1 MNLSKRLT
9 AVADMIT
16 PGNSIADIG
25 TDHGYIPIYMAQ
37 KGLTPKALAMD
48 VNAGPLERACDNI
61 KKYCVENIVSSR
73 LSDGLKKLNPGE
85 TESII
90 IAGMGGMLTIRILS
104 DCPDVTN
111 SAKELILSPHSDVN
125 LVRKYLADNN
135 FCITDENIVLE
146 DDKFYFII
154 RACAGAMKL
163 NDEVEEWYGQ
173 ILLPCRNEILHQYLV
188 REEEKRLTIR
198 KKMTENGS
206 SRVERINELEHELS
220 IIRKALE
227 FYES

>member
-16 PGNSIADIG
+16 VGNSIADIG

-61 KKYCVENIVSSR
+61 KKYCVENIVSAR

-85 TESII
+85 AESII
-90 IAGMGGMLTIRILS
+90 IAGMGGLLTIRILS

-111 SAKELILSPHSDVN
+111 SAKELVLSPHSDVN
-125 LVRKYLADNN
+125 LVRKYLSENN
-135 FCITDENIVLE
+135 FCITNENIILE

-154 RACAGAMKL
+154 RACAGKMEL
-163 NDEVEEWYGQ
+163 QDEVEEWFGR
-173 ILLPCRNEILHQYLV
+173 ILLSEKNDILHQYLIK
-188 REEEKRLTIR
+188 EESKRITIR
-198 KKMTENGS
+198 QKMNANGS
-206 SRVERINELEHELS
+206 SRAERIEELEHELS

>member
-16 PGNSIADIG
+16 AGNSIADIG
-25 TDHGYIPIYMAQ
+25 TDHGYIPIYMVQ

-61 KKYCVENIVSSR
+61 KRYCVENIVTAR
-73 LSDGLKKLNPGE
+73 LSDGLKQLGQGE
-85 TESII
+85 AESII
-90 IAGMGGMLTIRILS
+90 IAGMGGLLTIRILS
-104 DCPDVTN
+104 DCPEVAN

-135 FCITDENIVLE
+135 YCITAERIVLE

-154 RACAGAMKL
+154 RACAGTMKL
-163 NDEVEEWYGQ
+163 KDEVEECFGQ
-173 ILLPCRNEILHQYLV
+173 ILLQEKNDILYQYLTK
-188 REEEKRLTIR
+188 EEEKRLTIR
-198 KKMTENGS
+198 QKMTANGS
-206 SRVERINELEHELS
+206 SRMERINELEHELS

>member
-61 KKYCVENIVSSR
+61 KRYCVENIVSAR

-85 TESII
+85 AESII
-90 IAGMGGMLTIRILS
+90 IAGMGGLLTIRILS

-125 LVRKYLADNN
+125 LVRKYLSDNN
-135 FCITDENIVLE
+135 FCITNENIILE

-154 RACAGAMKL
+154 RACAGTMKL
-163 NDEVEEWYGQ
+163 KDEVEEWFGQ
-173 ILLPCRNEILHQYLV
+173 ILLSEKNDILHQYLIK
-188 REEEKRLTIR
+188 EESKRITIR
-198 KKMTENGS
+198 QKMNANGS
-206 SRVERINELEHELS
+206 SRMERIEELEHELS

>member
-16 PGNSIADIG
+16 AGNSIADIG

-37 KGLTPKALAMD
+37 KGLTLKAIAMD

-61 KKYCVENIVSSR
+61 KRYGVEKIVSTR

-85 TESII
+85 AESII
-90 IAGMGGMLTIRILS
+90 IAGMGGLLTIRILS
-104 DCPDVTN
+104 DCPDVRN

-125 LVRKYLADNN
+125 LVRRYLADNN

-154 RACAGAMKL
+154 RAHAGSMKL

-173 ILLPCRNEILHQYLV
+173 ILLSDRNEILHQYLI
-188 REEEKRLTIR
+188 REEAKRLTIR
-198 KKMTENGS
+198 QKMTANGS
-206 SRVERINELEHELS
+206 SRMERIEELEHELS

-227 FYES
+227 VYES